1 MEDPDIKFTCKG
13 CRTQVMKMEKQ
24 LKLHKP
30 PQVLALHLKRFKN
43 DGVSIEKID
52 KFVDYPIELDL
63 SPFLSSTE
71 NVSSFLFLSIS
82 KFHCCCTK
90 PQNLMAWRMFLPFY

>member
-1 MEDPDIKFTCKG
+1 VEAMEDPDVKFTCEG
-13 CRTQVMKMEKQ
+13 CKTQVMKMDKQ

-52 KFVDYPIELDL
+52 KFVEYPIELDL

-71 NVSSFLFLSIS
+71 NVSSFFFIP
-82 KFHCCCTK
+82 FCNFNCHCTK
-90 PQNLMAWRMFLPFY
+90 AQNSRECL